1 MFKELWQIK
10 LKRPTRRGHVFG
22 PAMGE
27 AGVRNPK
34 TGLVHLIV
42 CSENPTDQIIS

>member
-1 MFKELWQIK
+1 MTFKPLWQIK

-27 AGVRNPK
+27 AGVRIE
-34 TGLVHLIV
+34 GLIV
-42 CSENPTDQIIS
+42 RKSAV

>member
-1 MFKELWQIK
+1 MTFKPLWQIK

-27 AGVRNPK
+27 AGVRIE
-34 TGLVHLIV
+34 GL
-42 CSENPTDQIIS
+42 TDRKSAV